1 MAVVGDPV
9 IENME
14 AALNQL
20 RALLVKLE
28 ALNKSGNVS
37 MDKKEINAQASK
49 EISATQAIFV
59 GVLFRAQNRSNSNNE
74 EANNPITRRPGLPGF

>member
-1 MAVVGDPV
+1 MAVVDDRV
-9 IENME
+9 IGNIE

-37 MDKKEINAQASK
+37 MNKKESNAQASK
-49 EISATQAIFV
+49 EIGATEATLA
-59 GVLFRAQNRSNSNNE
+59 GALFTAQNPSNSNNE
-74 EANNPITRRPGLPGF
+74 EANNPTRRPGF